1 MSSGDLPMQIVDET
15 LVEEADET
23 NDTEQ
28 DKFCCESCGKIF
40 KKSTALKVHKKNVHS
55 ELNLSCLDCGKKFAN
70 NIYLQS
76 HINRKHRVKQSH
88 KCGEC
93 DKRLV
98 SSGYQRKNLDSDNQ
112 GQLLY
117 RGIIH
122 FNSYNI

>member
-40 KKSTALKVHKKNVHS
+40 KK
-55 ELNLSCLDCGKKFAN
+55 NLSCLDCGKKFAN